1 MKKIPTGTRWFIVL
15 ILACFTIFLI
25 SQTSFA
31 RYVYKAINNYI
42 LESQHFYFNSSILK
56 ENNPTYSISDWDGV
70 NPYTMTID
78 VNNKKNELVS
88 TASDIKYQIE
98 VSCPSTVIC
107 NVSKTEG
114 IIYENVKTDS
124 YVLTVIPINS
134 FEAGDQVTVTT
145 KVTSTYPYTK
155 SLQATYLV
163 GVQNYGFSYQI
174 TDAPGE
180 KYLTLELTNS
190 RPYYEV
196 EEPFQNYKVGDIIS
210 LETYK
215 SLSNQEKSYCVSAR
229 VTISYNPNQILLDM
243 TDPTY
248 LKNKDSQTLTT
259 INGYEYVTGFTFEM
273 EATSNTKI
281 IFYKPNISD
290 NYNGN
295 TSVIQVKLQ
304 N

>member
-1 MKKIPTGTRWFIVL
+1 MKKIPTGARWFIVL

-31 RYVYKAINNYI
+31 RYVYKVINNYI

-56 ENNPTYSISDWDGV
+56 EDNPTYSISDWDGV

-124 YVLTVIPINS
+124 YVLTIIPINS
-134 FEAGDQVTVTT
+134 FEAGDQVIVTT

-155 SLQATYLV
+155 SLEATYLV
-163 GVQNYGFSYQI
+163 GVQNYGFTYQI

-196 EEPFQNYKVGDIIS
+196 EESFQNYKVGDIIS

-215 SLSNQEKSYCVSAR
+215 NLSDQEKSYCVSAR
-229 VTISYNPNQILLDM
+229 VTISFNPNQILLDM

-248 LKNKDSQTLTT
+248 LKYNDSQTLTT

-281 IFYKPNISD
+281 NFYKPNISD